1 MTRPSTAT
9 VVPVTLRPPAR
20 RPLPALFVGGQALR
34 EGAVTRHE
42 LRGGEYT
49 RVVRGVYARTG
60 TPVTHALRACA
71 TGLLLPAGAVITG
84 RSAAVLRGAPIAW
97 DDDPV
102 EVLVSESSRRRLP
115 HGTSVRRSL
124 RPVEQDPAWREPPLA
139 TPLRMAFDLA
149 ARYPKHVGVA
159 HLDAVAR
166 RGLVDLDALRRRV
179 AAAHDRDV
187 VAVRAAAAL
196 ADARAESLPES
207 QVRVHLVDAGI
218 AVIPQV
224 EVRDARGFVLR
235 ADLVVEGLKVVVLY
249 DGAWHALRTQLERD
263 REQLRRL
270 ADAGYQVVHVTAAQ
284 LREPES
290 VVLAVRAAIA
300 RASR

>member
-1 MTRPSTAT
+1 MS
-9 VVPVTLRPPAR
+9 LRPPPR
-20 RPLPALFVGGQALR
+20 PPLPPLFIGGQALR

-42 LRGGEYT
+42 LRSGDYA
-49 RVVRGVYARTG
+49 RVVRGVYARAG
-60 TPVTHALRACA
+60 TPVTHATRARA
-71 TGLLLPAGAVITG
+71 TGLLLPPGAVITG
-84 RSAAVLRGAPIAW
+84 RSAAVLRGAPLAW

-102 EVLVSESSRRRLP
+102 EVLVSERSRRRLP

-124 RPVEQDPAWREPPLA
+124 RPLERDPTWQRPQLA

-149 ARYPKHVGVA
+149 ARHPKPLGVA
-159 HLDAVAR
+159 HLDAVAH
-166 RGLVDLDALRRRV
+166 RGLVDLDELRRW
-179 AAAHDRDV
+179 AASAHDRDV

-196 ADARAESLPES
+196 ADPRAESLPES
-207 QVRVHLVDAGI
+207 QVRVHLLDAGI
-218 AVIPQV
+218 TAVPQV

-235 ADLVVEGLKVVVLY
+235 ADLVVEGRRVVVLY

-263 REQLRRL
+263 REQSRRL

-284 LREPES
+284 LREPEG